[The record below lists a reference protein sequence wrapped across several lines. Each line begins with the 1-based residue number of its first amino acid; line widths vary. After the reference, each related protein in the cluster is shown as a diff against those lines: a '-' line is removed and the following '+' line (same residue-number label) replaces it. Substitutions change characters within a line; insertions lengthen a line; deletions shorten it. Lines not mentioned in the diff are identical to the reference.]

1 MIGSEMLETIGT
13 VAVPLP
19 AVSPDMRCEEVD
31 RRFQADPDLG
41 AIAVVE
47 EGRPIGLINRYDL
60 ITHLSRDYGRA
71 LFARKPVSQLM
82 DRNPL
87 IVESSIS
94 VDKLESLIA
103 DEHQSALLRGFI
115 VTRAGIYYGV
125 GTALLLLQLGM
136 ARSERRNRALER
148 ARQQAEEASLSKTR
162 FLANMSHE
170 LRTPLNAIIG
180 FAEVIQKQMLG
191 PIGNSRYV
199 EYVDDILSSGQHLLS
214 LINNIL
220 DMSKIESGSW
230 RIQPEVTD
238 PVEILETSLRVF
250 RERAVGRGVRL
261 DLVAAPDLY
270 EGFVDRQALR
280 QILLNLVSNAIKFTP
295 PGGHVEIGAAGEAD
309 GGFRIW
315 VGDTGIGIAP
325 ENIPVVLAPFGQV
338 ENDLTRKYEGTGL
351 GLPLVKSLVELH
363 GGRFELDTAPG
374 RGTTVRA
381 WFPPPPGN
389 LPAGKP
395 APVNS
400 ARPSAAASPAAMS
413 D

>member
-1 MIGSEMLETIGT
+1 
-13 VAVPLP
+13 
-19 AVSPDMRCEEVD
+19 
-31 RRFQADPDLG
+31 
-41 AIAVVE
+41 
-47 EGRPIGLINRYDL
+47 
-60 ITHLSRDYGRA
+60 
-71 LFARKPVSQLM
+71 
-82 DRNPL
+82 
-87 IVESSIS
+87 
-94 VDKLESLIA
+94 
-103 DEHQSALLRGFI
+103 LRGFI
-115 VTRAGIYYGV
+115 VTRAGMYYGV
-125 GTALLLLQLGM
+125 GTALLMLQLGM

-180 FAEVIQKQMLG
+180 FAEVIRKEMLG
-191 PIGNSRYV
+191 PVGNPRYT

-230 RIQPEVTD
+230 RIQPEMID
-238 PVEILETSLRVF
+238 PVEVLEAGLRIF
-250 RERAVGRGVRL
+250 RERAVGRGVQL
-261 DLVAAPDLY
+261 GMAADPDLY

-280 QILLNLVSNAIKFTP
+280 QILLNLVSNAIKFTA
-295 PGGHVEIGAAGEAD
+295 GGGEIEVGAARLPD

-315 VGDTGIGIAP
+315 VSDTGIGIAP

-363 GGRFELDTAPG
+363 GGCFELDSMPG

-381 WFPPPPGN
+381 TFPP
-389 LPAGKP
+389 AP
-395 APVNS
+395 APRAAAAVS
-400 ARPSAAASPAAMS
+400 AASPAAAS

>member
-1 MIGSEMLETIGT
+1 MIGSEILETIGT

-19 AVSPDMRCEEVD
+19 SVLPTMRCEDVD

-41 AIAVVE
+41 ALAVVGHD
-47 EGRPIGLINRYDL
+47 GRPVGLINRYDL
-60 ITHLSRDYGRA
+60 ITHLSRDFGRA
-71 LFARKPVSQLM
+71 LFARKPVSELM

-115 VTRAGIYYGV
+115 VTRAGVYYGV

-180 FAEVIQKQMLG
+180 FAEVIRKEMLG
-191 PIGNSRYV
+191 PLGNARYS

-214 LINNIL
+214 LINSIL

-230 RIQPEVTD
+230 RIQAEIIDPIEV
-238 PVEILETSLRVF
+238 LEASLRIF
-250 RERAVGRGVRL
+250 RERATNRNIML
-261 DLVAAPDLY
+261 TMAADPDLY

-280 QILLNLVSNAIKFTP
+280 QILLNLVSNAIKFTGS
-295 PGGHVEIGAAGEAD
+295 GGQVEVGAAALAD
-309 GGFRIW
+309 GGFHIW
-315 VGDTGIGIAP
+315 VSDTGIGIAP

-363 GGRFELDTAPG
+363 GGGFELDSAPG

-381 WFPPPPGN
+381 IFPP
-389 LPAGKP
+389 AP
-395 APVNS
+395 APRGAPAVS
-400 ARPSAAASPAAMS
+400 DASPAAMS